1 MAVDRNGT
9 PIALRDVVTLEE
21 VSQGLLRGLPP
32 EDQLA
37 IKQQV
42 GKTLE
47 IVGFNDQGYPELE
60 FVDQSGVYH
69 TIWVENT
76 CVVKRKNG

>member
-1 MAVDRNGT
+1 MPVDRNGT
-9 PIALRDVVTLEE
+9 PIGLRDAVTLEE
-21 VSQGLLRGLPP
+21 ASQGLLRGLPP

-42 GKTLE
+42 GKELE

-76 CVVKRKNG
+76 CVVKRNK